1 MCCSLYRIRLL
12 RRPLRESRLP
22 RFLRKRGPF
31 LRHSLQRSQLFLR
44 CSSREDWLRC
54 SLGEVR
60 LLCYSLRDR
69 SRLLRCLLRKVR
81 LRRCALGKLWLL
93 HRPLR
98 GTRLLGYPLR

>member
-31 LRHSLQRSQLFLR
+31 LRHSLQRNQLFLR

-54 SLGEVR
+54 WLRCSLGE
-60 LLCYSLRDR
+60 R

-81 LRRCALGKLWLL
+81 LRRCSLGKLRLL

-98 GTRLLGYPLR
+98 GSRLLGYPLR